1 MTYRLAD
8 FLEVMQHE
16 MQDCNITL
24 SAKGYRL
31 DGEKGVKSALG
42 IRDAN
47 GGVPKSCDYMQ
58 ESEAGLLF
66 VEFSDFERQMQQQQ
80 QTAQAVRNTPGIQR
94 SERKRVNN
102 LLAIDRQ
109 LQTEL
114 SAKVCDTD
122 FILREVV
129 DKKLLPDIPDLER
142 PRHILVVWHER
153 GGVDT
158 ARLLDSM
165 LTRLKGEL
173 SRANLRYLEYRN
185 LYCLSLD
192 QYQQQYGGL
201 HSLQPKG
208 LPTVNPKG
216 ILVNW

>member
-16 MQDCNITL
+16 MQGCGITL

-31 DGEKGVKSALG
+31 DGKKGVKSALG

-66 VEFSDFERQMQQQQ
+66 VEFSDFERQVQQQQ
-80 QTAQAVRNTPGIQR
+80 KTLASVSKVPLQA
-94 SERKRVNN
+94 SEQKRVRR
-102 LLAIDRQ
+102 LLAVDRQ

-114 SAKVCDTD
+114 YAKVCDTD

-129 DKKLLPDIPDLER
+129 NGKLLPDLPNLSQ
-142 PRHILVVWHER
+142 PRHVLVVWHER

-165 LTRLKGEL
+165 LLRLKGEL
-173 SRANLRYLEYRN
+173 SRANLRYLEPRH